1 MLFTLKYPASHERN
15 VKLLDHLCAGYIFSE
30 IDYAGKNGIIG
41 EGNVILTENYKLT
54 LINITYHVTSTQCM

>member
-1 MLFTLKYPASHERN
+1 M
-15 VKLLDHLCAGYIFSE
+15 KLLDHLCAGYIFSE